1 MKKAT
6 KNPTRKNPT
15 MSNAVPFT
23 KASEKDRIK
32 VTVSLK
38 ELEPYFS
45 SPNYRSLSEMMK
57 GTPIVVELPGP
68 RKVLFEVNREGKTA
82 ATNAWPLIQP
92 HVGKPVRYH
101 VSSVTAANYE

>member
-1 MKKAT
+1 
-6 KNPTRKNPT
+6 
-15 MSNAVPFT
+15 MSNFVPFT

-38 ELEPYFS
+38 ELEPMFRS
-45 SPNYRSLSEMMK
+45 VNYKNLAEIVK
-57 GTPIVVELPGP
+57 GTPIIIELPGP

-92 HVGKPVRYH
+92 QVGRPIRYH
-101 VSSVTAANYE
+101 VMRVTVANYE